1 MPMPKRAALYCRVS
15 SDRQA
20 LEGDSIPAQ
29 LDALRRYASDHG
41 MIVVGEY
48 VDDGVSGTRSDRD
61 ELNRLLS
68 DIDRIDVI
76 LVTRLDRLYRSIRH
90 YLNLMST
97 LDSHGVGWLAIWEPI
112 YDTTTPQGRLIVN
125 QMMSIAQFEA
135 ENTGQ
140 RIKQVFQYKTSQHEV
155 ITGKCPLGYK
165 IENKRMVPDGSD
177 TVQRAFDAFLATG
190 SISAVMRLDLPG
202 LPRTHLAVKRLL
214 QNRAYIGERHGVKD
228 FCEPLIDRDTFDAV
242 QNQLPMSVKSSQKHS
257 YIFSGLIRCAE
268 CGKVM
273 AGCQRKKGTKHS
285 PIYRCVC
292 HYCRKPP
299 TCSNTKIISESKLER
314 EMMNRI
320 RPMIEGKV
328 LEYDIKQQA
337 RPKLNKQK
345 IERKLARLKDLYI
358 NDLIDLD
365 EYRKDKTD
373 LEAQLVEPEPVE
385 DVTAL
390 RQLLQ
395 TDIESLYWS
404 MTPEEKRIFWR
415 SIVSSIKWSSA
426 REVSI
431 NLY

>member
-97 LDSHGVGWLAIWEPI
+97 LDSHGIGWLAIWEPI

-140 RIKQVFQYKTSQHEV
+140 RIRQVFGYKVQQHEV
-155 ITGKCPLGYK
+155 VSGKCPPGYH
-165 IENKRMVPDGSD
+165 IEDKHMVPGEDAE
-177 TVQRAFDAFLATG
+177 TVREAFETFLTTS
-190 SISAVMRLDLPG
+190 SINAVLRLGLPG
-202 LPRTHLAVKRLL
+202 LPRSHGAMKRLL
-214 QNRAYIGERHGVKD
+214 RNRAYIGERHGVPG
-228 FCEPLIDRDTFDAV
+228 FCEPIIDQNTFEAV
-242 QNQLPMSVKSSQKHS
+242 QRQLPMAVKISTKRT
-257 YIFSGLIRCAE
+257 YIFSGLLRCGE

-273 AGCQRKKGTKHS
+273 AGNFSKGRKT
-285 PIYRCVC
+285 YRCAL
-292 HYCRKPP
+292 HFNRKPP
-299 TCSNTKIISESKLER
+299 ACSNAKVVHESKLER
-314 EMMNRI
+314 EMMTRI

-328 LEYDIKQQA
+328 LEYEVKQKT
-337 RPKLNKQK
+337 RPRIDRKK
-345 IERKLARLKDLYI
+345 IERKIARLKDLYV

-365 EYRKDKTD
+365 EYKRDKSE
-373 LEAQLVEPEPVE
+373 LEMQLLEPEPVE
-385 DVTAL
+385 DVSQL
-390 RQLLQ
+390 RQLLE
-395 TDIESLYWS
+395 TDIETLYWG
-404 MTPEEKRIFWR
+404 MTPEEKRVFWR
-415 SIVSSIKWSSA
+415 SIIRSIEWTAAKET
-426 REVSI
+426 RV
-431 NLY
+431 NLT